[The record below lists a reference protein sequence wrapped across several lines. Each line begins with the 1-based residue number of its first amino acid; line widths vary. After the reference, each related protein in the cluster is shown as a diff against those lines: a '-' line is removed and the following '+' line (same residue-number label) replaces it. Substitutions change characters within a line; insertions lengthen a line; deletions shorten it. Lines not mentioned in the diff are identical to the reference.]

1 MVFLY
6 PTPTIG
12 RVIPL
17 PPAVVYFLVVS
28 LWENKGREV
37 METRTRVGLQE
48 NCGPYSGE
56 LAIFAIVF
64 DTLSMDKRPQ
74 IE

>member
-1 MVFLY
+1 
-6 PTPTIG
+6 
-12 RVIPL
+12 
-17 PPAVVYFLVVS
+17 
-28 LWENKGREV
+28 

-48 NCGPYSGE
+48 NCGPCSGE

-64 DTLSMDKRPQ
+64 DTISMDKRPQ